1 MPEHN
6 EQNTKVM
13 GYAAI
18 RYGALLLGLI
28 IVLYFIARHLFP
40 FIQSLF

>member
-13 GYAAI
+13 GYL
-18 RYGALLLGLI
+18 RLWPLLLGLI